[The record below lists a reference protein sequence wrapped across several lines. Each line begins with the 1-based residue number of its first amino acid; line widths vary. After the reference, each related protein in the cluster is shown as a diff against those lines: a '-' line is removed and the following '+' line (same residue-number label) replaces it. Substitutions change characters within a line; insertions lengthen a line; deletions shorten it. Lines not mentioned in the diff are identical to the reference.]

1 MKSTNDCRRCG
12 SATLLICNFTRQL
25 RRLYRNECLFD
36 SIQVRLGFILLSL
49 VSKGWQLLSGTAGL
63 CLVIY
68 MGTEFSHTH
77 TFSQNSLWTAGI
89 WTAPCITSNCLL
101 TQFLSLSLTLSS
113 VSHFSTTST
122 AVWFLRLQI
131 KTYYWSQLL
140 EVVLLFYVFSFVT
153 SQIKNCICV
162 QSDSVVKEL

>member
-1 MKSTNDCRRCG
+1 MKLHSELWDKSHNILWTKLIPFYLMVNPTFYSIVIHLKVKSTNDCRRCG

-25 RRLYRNECLFD
+25 RRLYRNGCLFD

-63 CLVIY
+63 CLLIY
-68 MGTEFSHTH
+68 MGTETH

-89 WTAPCITSNCLL
+89 WTPPCITSNCLL

-113 VSHFSTTST
+113 ISQFSNTST
-122 AVWFLRLQI
+122 AVFCSWGCR
-131 KTYYWSQLL
+131 
-140 EVVLLFYVFSFVT
+140 
-153 SQIKNCICV
+153 
-162 QSDSVVKEL
+162 